1 MMTIT
6 DLKSQGLLLFE
17 ATTGSRAYGT
27 DLPSSDHDR
36 RGVFILPK
44 AKFYGLTDLPQV
56 SDERND
62 NVYYELRRF
71 FDLLAKNNP
80 NMLELLAMP
89 EDCVLHRHPL
99 FERIQP
105 ELFLSKLCRQTFA
118 GYAISQIQKA
128 RGLNMKIVNPVA
140 LERKSILDFC
150 YVVQG
155 QGSVPLLRWLSERGF
170 EQVRCGL
177 VNIPHFRDAYALFY
191 DETPDSKIGFRGV
204 QHKSTSNDVV
214 LSSIPKGMEPIGT
227 MSFNKDGYQVYCKDY
242 RDYWDWV
249 EARNPERYA
258 NTVSHGKNYDAKNML
273 HTFRLLDMAEEIA
286 RYGEIRVRRPNRA
299 FLLKI
304 RAGEF
309 EYEELL
315 VWAEEKISQ
324 IEALYEA
331 SGLPESPGM
340 VRIEEVVAEIREVW
354 YNEA

>member
-1 MMTIT
+1 M
-6 DLKSQGLLLFE
+6 FE

-27 DLPSSDHDR
+27 DLPTSDHDR

-44 AKFYGLTDLPQV
+44 AQFYGLTDMPQV

-99 FERIQP
+99 FMLIKP
-105 ELFLSKLCRQTFA
+105 ELFLSKLCRHTFA

-128 RGLNMKIVNPVA
+128 RGLNKKIVNPVA

-155 QGSVPLLRWLSERGF
+155 QGSVPLLRWLAERGL
-170 EQVRCGL
+170 EQERCGL

-191 DETPDSKIGFRGV
+191 DETPEGASGAHGFRGV

-214 LSSIPKGMEPIGT
+214 LSSIPKGMEPIAT

-286 RYGEIRVRRPNRA
+286 RYGEIRVRRPNRD

-315 VWAEEKISQ
+315 GRAEEKIGQ
-324 IEALYEA
+324 VEGFYEV
-331 SGLPESPGM
+331 SNLPESPDM
-340 VRIEEVVAEIREVW
+340 NQIEELLAEIRDAW
-354 YNEA
+354 YQA

>member
-1 MMTIT
+1 MTIA
-6 DLKSQGLLLFE
+6 DLKSQHLLLIE
-17 ATTGSRAYGT
+17 AITGSRAYGT
-27 DLPSSDHDR
+27 DLPTSDHDH
-36 RGVFILPK
+36 RGVFVLPK
-44 AKFYGLTDLPQV
+44 AQFYGLTELPQV
-56 SDERND
+56 GDERND

-89 EDCVLHRHPL
+89 EDCVLYRHPL
-99 FERIQP
+99 FDLVKP

-128 RGLNMKIVNPVA
+128 RGLNKKIVNPVA
-140 LERKSILDFC
+140 KERKSILDFC

-155 QGSVPLLRWLSERGF
+155 QGSAPLRHWLAERGF
-170 EQVRCGL
+170 AQERCGL

-191 DETPDSKIGFRGV
+191 DETGSLGYRGI
-204 QHKSTSNDVV
+204 QHKATSNDVV
-214 LSSIPKGMEPIGT
+214 LSSIPKGMEPIAT

-258 NTVSHGKNYDAKNML
+258 NTISHGKNYDAKNML

-286 RYGEIRVRRPNRA
+286 RNGEVRVRRPNRE

-315 VWAEEKISQ
+315 GWAEEKIVRM
-324 IEALYEA
+324 EGLYEA
-331 SGLPESPGM
+331 SGLPDVPPM
-340 VRIEEVVAEIREVW
+340 KRIEELLVEIRTAW
-354 YNEA
+354 YQA